1 MGLCLMI
8 LQSLVI
14 GWPWYVPFPAPLV
27 QSPNPFKP
35 NLYGPSTPR
44 RMDLADNQVM
54 PIDEYEKAR
63 LLPIRSPRLRL
74 KLIVHW
80 IDSLRSSWW

>member
-1 MGLCLMI
+1 
-8 LQSLVI
+8 
-14 GWPWYVPFPAPLV
+14 
-27 QSPNPFKP
+27 
-35 NLYGPSTPR
+35 
-44 RMDLADNQVM
+44 M

-80 IDSLRSSWW
+80 VESLRSSWW

>member
-1 MGLCLMI
+1 MPEDPSEFSYWMA
-8 LQSLVI
+8 LVC
-14 GWPWYVPFPAPLV
+14 PLPPQV
-27 QSPNPFKP
+27 
-35 NLYGPSTPR
+35 YAAAVT
-44 RMDLADNQVM
+44 DEQVM

-63 LLPIRSPRLRL
+63 LLPIRSARLRL